1 MMWISRSVF
10 NDSKTNETP
19 KNVLFVSFRVIEDDS
34 RNSHVLFVSFY
45 VHVYKNLSN
54 KRTVL
59 FCGTLVADQKC
70 WTNLPNSD
78 WTTFVSDNC
87 ASNWPIRFPT
97 FSFQSWNRLSK
108 YINPSI
114 WKEISQN
121 ERLLEYRTF
130 LSFINLYA
138 KNDSNTRVIRKWSKK
153 NLKEVFHAII
163 FSESSHFQFLSLVSS
178 RYS

>member
-1 MMWISRSVF
+1 MWERFSWKLT
-10 NDSKTNETP
+10 NKTWCEFLEASSMTRKLTKRG

-87 ASNWPIRFPT
+87 ASNWPILLPT
-97 FSFQSWNRLSK
+97 FSFQSWNRLK
-108 YINPSI
+108 YINPNI
-114 WKEISQN
+114 WKEISRN
-121 ERLLEYRTF
+121 ERINILKYRTF
-130 LSFINLYA
+130 ISLY
-138 KNDSNTRVIRKWSKK
+138 
-153 NLKEVFHAII
+153 
-163 FSESSHFQFLSLVSS
+163 
-178 RYS
+178 